1 MRPSTIIEKL
11 LRFAKKFI
19 PRKLFRAAQPVYH
32 YLLALTAAIVYRFP
46 ARHLKIVIITGTKGK
61 TSTTEIV
68 NAILEEAGYRTASAS
83 TLRFKIAGEEE
94 RNLYKMTIPGRFFV
108 QRFLRRAVD
117 AKCDWVI
124 LEMTSEG
131 AKQFRH
137 RFISFDALIFT
148 NLSPEHI
155 ESHGSFEKYADA
167 KLSIARA
174 LAKSSKRP
182 RILIVNTD
190 DDHAK
195 KFLAVNVDEKISYSI
210 RNAEPYTL
218 EENKTTFT
226 FLKSPL
232 HAHLAGA
239 FNLSNMLAGIAF
251 AQAIGID
258 GKVIRHALENFH
270 SIRGRVEHVNV
281 GQDFDVV
288 VDYAHTTDSLQKVYE
303 VFENSRKICIL
314 GGTGGGR
321 DTWKRPAMGKVADD
335 YCDEIILTNED
346 PYDEDPMKIIN
357 EINGGISEGRAKIVL
372 DRREAIATG
381 ICNARAGDVV
391 IITGKGT
398 DPYIMEANG
407 RKTPWDDATVA
418 REELEKMLKT
428 EALAIEKSKQN
439 NPKSCGHVE

>member
-1 MRPSTIIEKL
+1 MKPSKIIEKL
-11 LRFAKKFI
+11 LHVARKFI

-46 ARHLKIVIITGTKGK
+46 SRHIKIVIITGTKGK
-61 TSTTEIV
+61 TSTTEII
-68 NAILEEAGYRTASAS
+68 NALLEEAGFRTASAS
-83 TLRFKIAGEEE
+83 TLRFKIGDKIE

-137 RFISFDALIFT
+137 RFIDFDSLIFT

-174 LAKSSKRP
+174 LATSSKRP
-182 RILIVNTD
+182 RILVVNAD

-195 KFLAVNVDEKISYSI
+195 KFLAVNVDKKIIYSI
-210 RNAEPYTL
+210 REAEPYTL
-218 EENKTTFT
+218 EASKTTFT
-226 FLKSPL
+226 YLKSPL
-232 HAHLAGA
+232 EAHLAGA

-251 AQAIGID
+251 AQAINID

-270 SIRGRVEHVNV
+270 SIRGRVEHVDA
-281 GQDFDVV
+281 GQDFDVI

-321 DTWKRPAMGKVADD
+321 DTWKRPAMGKIADD
-335 YCDEIILTNED
+335 YCDEVILTNED
-346 PYDEDPMKIIN
+346 PYDEDPMNIIN
-357 EINGGISEGRAKIVL
+357 EINAGISEGRAKIIL

-381 ICNARAGDVV
+381 ICSAGAGDVV

-407 RKTPWDDATVA
+407 MKTPWDDATVA
-418 REELEKMLKT
+418 REELEKMLRAEK
-428 EALAIEKSKQN
+428 LAIEQSKQDD
-439 NPKSCGHVE
+439 PKSCGHIE